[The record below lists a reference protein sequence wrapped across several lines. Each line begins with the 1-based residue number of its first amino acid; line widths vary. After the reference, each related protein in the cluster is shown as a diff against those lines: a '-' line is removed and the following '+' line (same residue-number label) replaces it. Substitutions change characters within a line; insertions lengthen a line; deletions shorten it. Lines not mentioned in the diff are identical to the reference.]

1 MNSSLFPAPPMKR
14 AGFTLVEMLMVISI
28 IGVISGVT
36 VPLYRDYQ
44 VRNDLNVATEQATQG
59 LARARL
65 LSQSAQSDAGWG
77 FYVPSGTLYKGDS
90 YATRVV
96 GSEEMYPMPSTITVT
111 GIFDIAYSKI
121 KGQPSSTG
129 SIILTALDSEQRT
142 IEIEVQKETIAVIEG
157 DNLTICHKL
166 GGAAENTM
174 IIPDA
179 AWPGHQNHGD
189 TLGACVVGASSS
201 SSAGAVSSA
210 AASSVQSSIASAAAS
225 SAASGGGGAASS
237 ATCNDRFSV
246 AADRT
251 ITTTG
256 PLSIIFQ
263 SLGGQFGYGNGGP
276 IVPVTVKYSKKANG
290 NNASNL
296 FSGNAINGTGGATQT
311 VTGFKNGDKVVLK
324 FRGYYRDNGWLT
336 YDNTVVSNDNSGSV
350 KVLRNGD
357 LTPTIPGASGQQSVS
372 TLLQPITVNGRI
384 SIGEYDVVM
393 IADFNYED
401 CPNCESADFQD
412 GIVLVKFQAP
422 SC

>member
-1 MNSSLFPAPPMKR
+1 MKR

-157 DNLTICHKL
+157 DNLTICHKI
-166 GGAAENTM
+166 GGSAEQTK

-189 TLGACVVGASSS
+189 TLGACVAVASSVSSSRSSSASSRSSS
-201 SSAGAVSSA
+201 SVISTPSSSPL
-210 AASSVQSSIASAAAS
+210 SSSRSSSSRSS
-225 SAASGGGGAASS
+225 SAAS
-237 ATCNDRFSV
+237 ATCSDRFSV
-246 AADRT
+246 SADNT

-263 SLGGQFGYGNGGP
+263 SLGAQFGYGNGGP

-290 NNASNL
+290 NSASNL

-336 YDNTVVSNDNSGSV
+336 YDNTVVSNVNDGSV

-357 LTPTIPGASGQQSVS
+357 LAPTIPGATGQQSIS

-384 SIGEYDVVM
+384 SIGQYDVVM
-393 IADFNYED
+393 IADFNHAD

>member
-1 MNSSLFPAPPMKR
+1 MKR
-14 AGFTLVEMLMVISI
+14 AGFTIVEMLMVIGI

-44 VRNDLNVATEQATQG
+44 VRNDLNVATEQVTQG

-77 FYVPSGTLYKGDS
+77 FYVPAGILYKGDS
-90 YATRVV
+90 YATRVA
-96 GSEEMYPMPSTITVT
+96 GADETYPMPSTITVT
-111 GIFDIAYSKI
+111 GIFDISYTKV

-142 IEIEVQKETIAVIEG
+142 IEIEVQKETIAVVEG
-157 DNLTICHKL
+157 DNLTICHKI
-166 GGAAENTM
+166 GGSAEQTKV
-174 IIPDA
+174 IPDA

-189 TLGACVVGASSS
+189 TLGACAT
-201 SSAGAVSSA
+201 
-210 AASSVQSSIASAAAS
+210 AASSVSSSRSSSRSSSSVSSSRSS
-225 SAASGGGGAASS
+225 SAPSSLSSSVAS
-237 ATCNDRFSV
+237 ATCADRFSV
-246 AADRT
+246 SADNT

-256 PLSIIFQ
+256 PLSVIFQ
-263 SLGGQFGYGNGGP
+263 SLGAQFGYGNGGP
-276 IVPVTVKYSKKANG
+276 TVPVTVKYSKKANG
-290 NNASNL
+290 NSASNL

-324 FRGYYRDNGWLT
+324 FRAYYNDNGWLT
-336 YDNTVVSNDNSGSV
+336 YDNTVVSNVNNGSV

-357 LTPTIPGASGQQSVS
+357 LAPTIPGSSGQQSVS
-372 TLLQPITVNGRI
+372 SLLQPITVNGRI
-384 SIGEYDVVM
+384 SIGQYDVVM
-393 IADFNYED
+393 IVDFNYAD
-401 CPNCESADFQD
+401 CPTCTSADFQD